1 MYVFVPW
8 LHART
13 SYIFAI
19 HPTDLSFFNT
29 LHITENEEPVPLFK
43 LEPPPPLKIIG
54 RQSVAE
60 RHLTLV
66 GSPSTGAIQITFLRI
81 NRLRRGGPAVAGR
94 PRSKRHP
101 PYRLRCRPGEQLH
114 LLRRLRLSRSLRQQH
129 RHLHRP
135 FSIRQRLRVNEAN
148 RNSCP
153 VLHCDKQLAKRLRL
167 SSPSPVPRTQK
178 NHYQI

>member
-43 LEPPPPLKIIG
+43 LEPPPPLKMIG

-66 GSPSTGAIQITFLRI
+66 GSPSTGAIQITQDGFFASI
-81 NRLRRGGPAVAGR
+81 AFAP
-94 PRSKRHP
+94 KRHP